1 MRDHGLTAR
10 EKPGLV
16 FREGR
21 QKLKGRHHEMAINR
35 RTFGIGASGLLLG
48 PIAAPFIR
56 RAGAAESTI
65 RIGVVNS
72 MSGGLAAYA
81 QEGQPAFEYVI
92 KKINAEGGIKSK
104 GGAKIELV
112 MADDTSQPART
123 AAEARRLITEE
134 KVQLL
139 TGTILSAQMLAL
151 TPVLDEL
158 KMPTLSVWAG
168 GSQSDYMFSLGY
180 PYDRGYAQTIHD
192 FVISLRDDSKFAIK
206 TAVMGYSNY
215 EAGQQVNKFLVEK
228 LKASGVEII
237 GEAAL
242 DIRAQDQTAAMIRIR
257 SLKPDIVAGL
267 VTPRDGILLHQ
278 ARYNL
283 NYHGSI
289 FCGGTGGYTDLS
301 LWKDLGPEIGKA
313 VLTRNLFGMTG
324 FSAGAKIDSMQKI
337 IAELRDVAK
346 LDKIGQGAIQYAQAA
361 RVLQQILENA
371 ASLQNDA
378 LLDAFKKVNV
388 PFGDPNLY
396 VAKPKGLQ
404 FAPDRLLKDGSAMFI
419 QWTPEQDQQVV
430 FPKEF
435 AQVPPRPRV

>member
-1 MRDHGLTAR
+1 
-10 EKPGLV
+10 
-16 FREGR
+16 
-21 QKLKGRHHEMAINR
+21 MAVTR
-35 RTFGIGASGLLLG
+35 RKFGIAGSGMIVGSL
-48 PIAAPFIR
+48 AAPFISR
-56 RAGAAESTI
+56 VSAAEPVI
-65 RIGVVNS
+65 RVGVVNS
-72 MSGGLAAYA
+72 MSGPLAAYA

-112 MADDTSQPART
+112 LADDTSQPART

-168 GSQSDYMFSLGY
+168 GSQSNYMFTLGY
-180 PYDRGYAQTIHD
+180 PYDRGYAQTIND
-192 FVISLRDDSKFAIK
+192 FIISLRDDSKFAIK

-215 EAGQQVNKFLVEK
+215 EAGQQVNKFLTEK
-228 LKASGVEII
+228 LKANGIEII

-257 SLKPDIVAGL
+257 SLKPDVVAGL

-283 NYHGSI
+283 NYHGSL

-301 LWKDLGPEIGKA
+301 LWKDLGPEIGKS

-324 FSAGAKIDSMQKI
+324 FSGGAKIDSMQKI
-337 IAELRDVAK
+337 IVELRDVAK
-346 LDKIGQGAIQYAQAA
+346 LDRIGQGAIQYAQAA
-361 RVLQQILENA
+361 RILQQVLENA
-371 ASLQNDA
+371 ASLQSSA
-378 LLDAFKKVNV
+378 LMDAFKAVDI
-388 PFGDPNLY
+388 PYGHPHLY

-404 FAPDRLLKDGSAMFI
+404 FAEDRLPKDGSAMFV
-419 QWTPEQDQQVV
+419 QWLPEQDQQVV

-435 AQVPPRPRV
+435 AQVPPRART

>member
-1 MRDHGLTAR
+1 MTITRR
-10 EKPGLV
+10 EFAV
-16 FREGR
+16 
-21 QKLKGRHHEMAINR
+21 
-35 RTFGIGASGLLLG
+35 GASGVLLG
-48 PIAAPFIR
+48 SVAAPFVR
-56 RAGAAESTI
+56 RAGAADSTI

-81 QEGQPAFEYVI
+81 QEGQPAFEYII

-104 GGAKIELV
+104 GGAKIELIQ
-112 MADDTSQPART
+112 ADDTSQPART
-123 AAEARRLITEE
+123 ATEARRLITEE

-168 GSQSDYMFSLGY
+168 GARSNYMFTLGY
-180 PYDRGYAQTIHD
+180 PYDRGYAQSMHD
-192 FVISLRDDSKFAIK
+192 FVVFLRDSEKFKIK

-215 EAGQQVNKFLVEK
+215 EAGQQVNKFLHEK
-228 LKASGVEII
+228 LKASGIEII
-237 GEAAL
+237 GEAPL
-242 DIRAQDQTAAMIRIR
+242 DTKAQDQTSAMVRIR
-257 SLKPDIVAGL
+257 SLKPDVVVGL

-289 FCGGTGGYTDLS
+289 FCGGTGGYSDLS

-313 VLTRNLFGMTG
+313 VLTKNLFGMTG
-324 FSAGAKIDSMQKI
+324 FSPGAKVDSMQKI
-337 IAELRDVAK
+337 ITELRDVAK
-346 LDKIGQGAIQYAQAA
+346 LDRIGQGAIQYAQAG
-361 RVLQQILENA
+361 RVLQQVLENS
-371 ASLQNDA
+371 ASLDSEA
-378 LLDAFKKVNV
+378 LLTAFKKVNI

-404 FAPDRLLKDGSAMFI
+404 FAEDRLLVDGSAMFI
-419 QWTPEQDQQVV
+419 QWTPDQQQQVV

-435 AQVPPRPRV
+435 AQTAPRPRV

>member
-1 MRDHGLTAR
+1 MT
-10 EKPGLV
+10 V
-16 FREGR
+16 T
-21 QKLKGRHHEMAINR
+21 R
-35 RTFGIGASGLLLG
+35 RTFGIAAAGILLG
-48 PIAAPFIR
+48 PIAAPYIR
-56 RAGAAESTI
+56 KASAQGSTI

-72 MSGGLAAYA
+72 MSGSLAAYA

-92 KKINAEGGIKSK
+92 KKINAAGGIKSK

-112 MADDTSQPART
+112 QADDTSQPART

-134 KVQLL
+134 KVHLL

-168 GSQSDYMFSLGY
+168 GSHSNYMFTLGY

-192 FVISLRDDSKFAIK
+192 FVMFLRDANKFSIK

-215 EAGQQVNKFLVEK
+215 EAGQQVNGFLTQR
-228 LKASGVEII
+228 LKASGIEII
-237 GEAAL
+237 GEAPL
-242 DIRAQDQTAAMIRIR
+242 DTRAQDQTAAMIRIR
-257 SLKPDIVAGL
+257 SLKPDIVVGL

-289 FCGGTGGYTDLS
+289 FCGGTGGYSDLS

-313 VLTRNLFGMTG
+313 VLTKNLYGMTG
-324 FSAGAKIDSMQKI
+324 FSPGAKIDSMQKI

-346 LDKIGQGAIQYAQAA
+346 LAKIGQGAIQYAQAA
-361 RVLQQILENA
+361 RVLQQTLENA
-371 ASLQNDA
+371 ASLERDA
-378 LLDAFKKVNV
+378 LLDAFKKVSI

-396 VAKPKGLQ
+396 ISKPKGLQ
-404 FAPDRLLKDGSAMFI
+404 FADDRLLKDGSAMFI
-419 QWTPEQDQQVV
+419 QWTPEQEQQVI

>member
-1 MRDHGLTAR
+1 MT
-10 EKPGLV
+10 
-16 FREGR
+16 
-21 QKLKGRHHEMAINR
+21 ITR
-35 RTFGIGASGLLLG
+35 RTFGLGAAGALIA
-48 PIAAPFIR
+48 PVAAPLVR
-56 RAGAAESTI
+56 RASAAGPTI
-65 RIGVVNS
+65 RVGVVNS
-72 MSGGLAAYA
+72 MSGSLAAYA
-81 QEGQPAFEYVI
+81 QEGQPAFEYMI
-92 KKINAEGGIKSK
+92 RKINAEGGIHSK
-104 GGAKIELV
+104 GGAQIELV

-158 KMPTLSVWAG
+158 KVPTLSVWAG
-168 GSQSDYMFSLGY
+168 GAHSSYMFTLGY
-180 PYDRGYAQTIHD
+180 PYDRGYAQTMHD
-192 FVISLRDDSKFAIK
+192 FVVSLRDDGKFPIK

-215 EAGQQVNKFLVEK
+215 EAGQQVNKFLTEK
-228 LKASGVEII
+228 LKASNIEII

-242 DIRAQDQTAAMIRIR
+242 DIRAQDQTAAMVRIR
-257 SLKPDIVAGL
+257 SLKPDVVVGL

-324 FSAGAKIDSMQKI
+324 FSTGARIESMQKI

-346 LDKIGQGAIQYAQAA
+346 LDRIGQGAIQYAQAA
-361 RVLQQILENA
+361 RVLQQVLENA
-371 ASLQNDA
+371 TSLESEA
-378 LLDAFKKVNV
+378 LLSAFKKLDI
-388 PFGDPNLY
+388 PYGDPNLY
-396 VAKPKGLQ
+396 VAKPQGLQ
-404 FAPDRLLKDGSAMFI
+404 FAEDRLLKDGSAMFI
-419 QWTPEQDQQVV
+419 QWTADQEQQVV
-430 FPKEF
+430 FPKIF
-435 AQVPPRPRV
+435 AQAAPRAKS

>member
-1 MRDHGLTAR
+1 MKKNTREIGMTLT
-10 EKPGLV
+10 
-16 FREGR
+16 
-21 QKLKGRHHEMAINR
+21 R
-35 RTFGIGASGLLLG
+35 RTFGIGASGLVLG
-48 PIAAPFIR
+48 SIAAPFAG
-56 RAGAAESTI
+56 RAGAVGPAI

-72 MSGGLAAYA
+72 MSGSLAAYA
-81 QEGQPAFEYVI
+81 QEGQPALDYIVN
-92 KKINAEGGIKSK
+92 KINAEGGIKSK

-112 MADDTSQPART
+112 LADDTSQPART

-158 KMPTLSVWAG
+158 KVPTLSVWAG
-168 GSQSDYMFSLGY
+168 GAASEYMFTLGY
-180 PYDRGYAQTIHD
+180 PYDRGYAQTMHD
-192 FVISLRDDSKFAIK
+192 FVVWLRDDSKFKIK

-215 EAGQQVNKFLVEK
+215 EAGQQVNKFLTEK
-228 LKASGVEII
+228 LKVSGIDII
-237 GEAAL
+237 GEAPL
-242 DIRAQDQTAAMIRIR
+242 DMRAQDQTSAMIRIR
-257 SLKPDIVAGL
+257 SLKPDIVVGL

-313 VLTRNLFGMTG
+313 VLANNLFGMTG
-324 FSAGAKIDSMQKI
+324 FSPGAKIDSMQKI

-346 LDKIGQGAIQYAQAA
+346 LDRIGQGAIQYAQAG
-361 RVLQQILENA
+361 RVLQQVLETS
-371 ASLQNDA
+371 ASLQSDA
-378 LLDAFKKVNV
+378 LLDAFKKVNI

-404 FAPDRLLKDGSAMFI
+404 FADDRLLKDGSAMFI
-419 QWTPEQDQQVV
+419 QWTPEQSQQVV

-435 AQVPPRPRV
+435 AQAAPRARA

>member
-1 MRDHGLTAR
+1 MRMTRRAFTA
-10 EKPGLV
+10 
-16 FREGR
+16 
-21 QKLKGRHHEMAINR
+21 
-35 RTFGIGASGLLLG
+35 GASGVVLG
-48 PIAAPFIR
+48 SVVSPWVR
-56 RAGAAESTI
+56 RAGAADSTI

-81 QEGQPAFEYVI
+81 QEGQPAFEYII

-104 GGAKIELV
+104 GGAKIELIQ
-112 MADDTSQPART
+112 ADDTSQPART
-123 AAEARRLITEE
+123 ATEARRLITEE
-134 KVQLL
+134 NVHLL

-168 GSQSDYMFSLGY
+168 GARSNYMFTLGY
-180 PYDRGYAQTIHD
+180 PYDRGYAQTMHD
-192 FVISLRDDSKFAIK
+192 FVVFLRDAEKFKIK

-228 LKASGVEII
+228 LKASGIEIV
-237 GEAAL
+237 GEAPL
-242 DIRAQDQTAAMIRIR
+242 DIKAQDQTSAMVRIR
-257 SLKPDIVAGL
+257 SLKPDVVVGL

-289 FCGGTGGYTDLS
+289 FCGGTGGYSDLS

-313 VLTRNLFGMTG
+313 VLTQNLFGMTG
-324 FSAGAKIDSMQKI
+324 FSPGAKIDSMQKI
-337 IAELRDVAK
+337 ITELRDVAK
-346 LDKIGQGAIQYAQAA
+346 LDRIGQGAIQYAQAG
-361 RVLQQILENA
+361 RVLQQVLETS
-371 ASLQNDA
+371 ASLERDA
-378 LLDAFKKVNV
+378 LLDAFKKVNI
-388 PFGDPNLY
+388 PFGDPHLY

-404 FAPDRLLKDGSAMFI
+404 FAEDRLLKDGSAMFI
-419 QWTPEQDQQVV
+419 QWTPDQQQQVV

-435 AQVPPRPRV
+435 AQTAPRPRA

>member
-1 MRDHGLTAR
+1 MPVT
-10 EKPGLV
+10 
-16 FREGR
+16 
-21 QKLKGRHHEMAINR
+21 R
-35 RTFGIGASGLLLG
+35 RSFGIAAAGALLA
-48 PIAAPFIR
+48 PIAAPYIR
-56 RAGAAESTI
+56 KASAAGSTI

-81 QEGQPAFEYVI
+81 QEGHPAFEYIV
-92 KKINAEGGIKSK
+92 KKINDEGGIKSK

-112 MADDTSQPART
+112 QADDTSQPART
-123 AAEARRLITEE
+123 ATEARRLITEE

-158 KMPTLSVWAG
+158 KVPTLSVWAG
-168 GSQSDYMFSLGY
+168 GSHSNYMFTLGY
-180 PYDRGYAQTIHD
+180 PYDRGYAQTMHD
-192 FVISLRDDSKFAIK
+192 FVVFLRDANKFNIK

-215 EAGQQVNKFLVEK
+215 EAGQQVNQFLTQK

-237 GEAAL
+237 GEAPL
-242 DIRAQDQTAAMIRIR
+242 DIRAQDQTSAMIRIR
-257 SLKPDIVAGL
+257 SLKPDIVIGL

-289 FCGGTGGYTDLS
+289 FCGGTGGYSDLS

-313 VLTRNLFGMTG
+313 VLTQNLFGMTG
-324 FSAGAKIDSMQKI
+324 FSPGAKIDSMQKI

-361 RVLQQILENA
+361 RVLQQTLESA
-371 ASLQNDA
+371 ASLESDA
-378 LLDAFKKVNV
+378 LLDAFKKVNI

-396 VAKPKGLQ
+396 VSKPKGLQ
-404 FAPDRLLKDGSAMFI
+404 FADDRLLKDGSAMFI
-419 QWTPEQDQQVV
+419 QWTPEQDQQVI

-435 AQVPPRPRV
+435 AQSAPRPRA

>member
-1 MRDHGLTAR
+1 MT
-10 EKPGLV
+10 V
-16 FREGR
+16 T
-21 QKLKGRHHEMAINR
+21 R
-35 RTFGIGASGLLLG
+35 RTFALGASATLLG
-48 PIAAPFIR
+48 SIAAPSIR
-56 RAGAAESTI
+56 RAEAAASTI

-81 QEGQPAFEYVI
+81 QEGQPALEYIV

-112 MADDTSQPART
+112 QADDTSQPART
-123 AAEARRLITEE
+123 ATEARRLITEE

-158 KMPTLSVWAG
+158 KVPTLSIWAG
-168 GSQSDYMFSLGY
+168 GSQSNYMFTLGY
-180 PYDRGYAQTIHD
+180 PYDRGYAQSMHD
-192 FVISLRDDSKFAIK
+192 FVVWLRDENNFNIK

-215 EAGQQVNKFLVEK
+215 EAGQQVNKFLTEK
-228 LKASGVEII
+228 LKASSVEII

-242 DIRAQDQTAAMIRIR
+242 DMRAQDQTSAMVRIR
-257 SLKPDIVAGL
+257 SLKPDIVVGL

-278 ARYNL
+278 ARFNL

-289 FCGGTGGYTDLS
+289 FCGGTGGYSDLS

-313 VLTRNLFGMTG
+313 VLTKNLFGMTG
-324 FSAGAKIDSMQKI
+324 FSPGAKIDSMQKI
-337 IAELRDVAK
+337 IAELRDVAR

-361 RVLQQILENA
+361 RILQQVLETTASLENE
-371 ASLQNDA
+371 A
-378 LLDAFKKVNV
+378 LLDAFKKVNI

-396 VAKPKGLQ
+396 VSKPKGLQ
-404 FAPDRLLKDGSAMFI
+404 FADDRLLKDGSAMFI
-419 QWTPEQDQQVV
+419 QWTPEQEQQVI
-430 FPKEF
+430 FPKEY
-435 AQVPPRPRV
+435 AQTAPRPRV

>member
-1 MRDHGLTAR
+1 MT
-10 EKPGLV
+10 V
-16 FREGR
+16 T
-21 QKLKGRHHEMAINR
+21 R
-35 RTFGIGASGLLLG
+35 RTFGIAAAGILLG
-48 PIAAPFIR
+48 PIAAPYIR
-56 RAGAAESTI
+56 KASAAGSTI

-92 KKINAEGGIKSK
+92 KKINDAGGIKSK
-104 GGAKIELV
+104 GGAKIELIQ
-112 MADDTSQPART
+112 ADDTSQPART

-134 KVQLL
+134 KVHLL

-168 GSQSDYMFSLGY
+168 GSHSNYMFTLGY

-192 FVISLRDDSKFAIK
+192 FVVFLRDANKFNIK

-215 EAGQQVNKFLVEK
+215 EAGQQVNQFLTQR
-228 LKASGVEII
+228 LKASGIEIT
-237 GEAAL
+237 GEAPL
-242 DIRAQDQTAAMIRIR
+242 DTRAQDQTAAMIRIR
-257 SLKPDIVAGL
+257 SLKPDIVVGL

-289 FCGGTGGYTDLS
+289 FCGGTGGYSDLS

-313 VLTRNLFGMTG
+313 VLTKNLYGMTG
-324 FSAGAKIDSMQKI
+324 FSPGAKIDSMQKI

-361 RVLQQILENA
+361 RVLQQTLENA
-371 ASLQNDA
+371 ASLERDA
-378 LLDAFKKVNV
+378 LLDSFKNV
-388 PFGDPNLY
+388 HIPFGDPNLY
-396 VAKPKGLQ
+396 ISKPKGLQ
-404 FAPDRLLKDGSAMFI
+404 FADDRLLKDGSAMFI
-419 QWTPEQDQQVV
+419 QWTPEQEQQVI

-435 AQVPPRPRV
+435 AQTAPRPRA

>member
-1 MRDHGLTAR
+1 
-10 EKPGLV
+10 
-16 FREGR
+16 
-21 QKLKGRHHEMAINR
+21 MAITR
-35 RTFGIGASGLLLG
+35 RTFAVGASGVLLG
-48 PIAAPFIR
+48 SVAAPFVR
-56 RAGAAESTI
+56 RAGAAGSTI

-81 QEGQPAFEYVI
+81 QEGQPAFEYIV

-112 MADDTSQPART
+112 QADDTSQPART
-123 AAEARRLITEE
+123 ATEARRLITEE

-168 GSQSDYMFSLGY
+168 GARSNYMFTLGY
-180 PYDRGYAQTIHD
+180 PYDRGYAQTMHD
-192 FVISLRDDSKFAIK
+192 FVVFLRDAEKFNIK

-228 LKASGVEII
+228 LKASGIEVI
-237 GEAAL
+237 GEAPL
-242 DIRAQDQTAAMIRIR
+242 DIRAQDQTSAMVRIR
-257 SLKPDIVAGL
+257 SLKPDVVVGL

-289 FCGGTGGYTDLS
+289 FCGGTGGYSDLS

-313 VLTRNLFGMTG
+313 VLTKNLFGMTG

-337 IAELRDVAK
+337 ITELRDVAK
-346 LDKIGQGAIQYAQAA
+346 LERIGQGAIQYAQAG
-361 RVLQQILENA
+361 RVLQQVLETS
-371 ASLQNDA
+371 ASLDGDA
-378 LLDAFKKVNV
+378 LLDAFKKVNI

-404 FAPDRLLKDGSAMFI
+404 FAEDRLLKDGSAMFI
-419 QWTPEQDQQVV
+419 QWTPEMDQQVV

-435 AQVPPRPRV
+435 AQTAPRPRA

>member
-1 MRDHGLTAR
+1 
-10 EKPGLV
+10 
-16 FREGR
+16 
-21 QKLKGRHHEMAINR
+21 MAITR
-35 RTFGIGASGLLLG
+35 RNFGIGASGLLLT
-48 PIAAPFIR
+48 PLAAPMISK
-56 RAGAAESTI
+56 AYGAEPPI

-81 QEGQPAFEYVI
+81 QEGQPAFEYIV
-92 KKINAEGGIKSK
+92 KKINDGGGIKSK

-112 MADDTSQPART
+112 LADDTSQPART
-123 AAEARRLITEE
+123 ASEARRLIAEE

-168 GSQSDYMFSLGY
+168 GSQSPYMFTLGY
-180 PYDRGYAQTIHD
+180 PYDRGYAQSMHD
-192 FVISLRDDSKFAIK
+192 FVISLRDDFKFTIK

-242 DIRAQDQTAAMIRIR
+242 DIRAQDQTSAMVRIR
-257 SLKPDIVAGL
+257 SLKPDVVVGL

-278 ARYNL
+278 ARFNL
-283 NYHGSI
+283 NYNGSI

-313 VLTRNLFGMTG
+313 VLTKNLFGMTG
-324 FSAGAKIDSMQKI
+324 FSAGAKIDSMQAI
-337 IAELRDVAK
+337 ITELRDIAK
-346 LDKIGQGAIQYAQAA
+346 LTRIGQGAIQYAQAG
-361 RVLQQILENA
+361 RVLQQALENA
-371 ASLQNDA
+371 KSLKSEDLLAA
-378 LLDAFKKVNV
+378 LKDVNI

-396 VAKPKGLQ
+396 LAKPKGIQ
-404 FAPDRLLKDGSAMFI
+404 FAEDRLLKDGSAMFI